1 MIQKKNLFLFIILAY
16 ASILSFYPALSAD
29 FLNLDDT
36 AMLTNNKYVT
46 SLSFEN
52 IKNIFTH
59 YHYRLYHPI
68 VTLSYAI
75 EYFFIQYDPF
85 FFHLTNLIIHLLN
98 TFILFFILRKI
109 TKNFAVSYIVAALF
123 AVHPLHV
130 ETVAWISS
138 RKDLLYALFYLLS
151 ILCYV
156 NINESNSKIK
166 MYCGALLCFVLSCM
180 SKPMAVTLPVILVL
194 IDYYIGYFT
203 FQQIKKYI
211 PFVLIASLFVLITI
225 YGYYSPA
232 ETHLLTPYTK
242 TINIL
247 NAHYNILFYIYK
259 TIIPVNLSCLYPLFY
274 NPYTHPPLHIMYS
287 PAVLYS
293 LFLFVFLSL
302 KLNKKI
308 FFGFLFF
315 IITILPSSGV
325 LPTGVA
331 PVADRYAY
339 IPVIG
344 LFYIFAEFAFF
355 IYSKVLNKKL
365 FLVSGIAVIITLSF
379 LSYFRTIMWHD
390 TKTIVA
396 DAIEKYPQTAHHA
409 YVVRG
414 IELKSENKLKESE
427 LDFKKALSIFKNST
441 YAVFNMAHIAHIEK
455 KYAEAKKGYT
465 QIPPDSPDYISAVI
479 NLSLVLNDEGHTA
492 KAIRLLERTK
502 ETYKQ
507 NYNLDLLY
515 ATLASLYF
523 KSGKDTH
530 YAIESLNKAI
540 MLNPKKEQYYL
551 FLMFLY
557 EKMNDFQK
565 FEQTA
570 SLGIENIGL
579 KNSLEIE
586 NYIGKIYFQKNYF
599 DAAENIFKVTVLEH
613 PKNHTA
619 YFFLGN
625 ISAIKQDYK
634 QAVVYYTI
642 AILSTKDNG
651 EYYFKRSA
659 AQMMLKNYKNAE
671 EDMEK
676 SLKKGFNIDSGFK
689 IEVQKIKNNGDVQ

>member
-1 MIQKKNLFLFIILAY
+1 MIQKNNLFLFIILAY
-16 ASILSFYPALSAD
+16 AAILSFYPALSAG

-36 AMLTNNKYVT
+36 AMLTNNNYVT

-85 FFHLTNLIIHLLN
+85 FYHLTNLIIHLLN

-109 TKNFAVSYIVAALF
+109 TKNFAVSYIVAILF

-130 ETVAWISS
+130 ETVVWISS
-138 RKDLLYALFYLLS
+138 RKDLLYSLFYLLS

-156 NINESNSKIK
+156 KINESNAKIK
-166 MYCGALLCFVLSCM
+166 MYFGALLFFVLACM

-194 IDYYIGYFT
+194 IDYYRGSLKFSK
-203 FQQIKKYI
+203 IKEYL
-211 PFVLIASLFVLITI
+211 PFVLIAAIFALVTV

-232 ETHLLTPYTK
+232 EKNLLTPYTK

-259 TIIPVNLSCLYPLFY
+259 TLVPVNLSCLYPLFY
-274 NPYTHPPLHIMYS
+274 NPYTSPPLHILYA
-287 PAVLYS
+287 PAVLYI

-302 KLNKKI
+302 KLNRKI
-308 FFGFLFF
+308 LFGFMFF

-325 LPTGVA
+325 MPTGVA

-339 IPVIG
+339 VPVIG

-355 IYSKVLNKKL
+355 IYSNISRKKL
-365 FLVSGIAVIITLSF
+365 FLFSGIAVIIILAC
-379 LSYFRTIMWHD
+379 LSYSRSMIWHD
-390 TKTIVA
+390 TKTIVT

-409 YVVRG
+409 YVIRG
-414 IELKSENKLKESE
+414 IELKSENKLKEAE
-427 LDFKKALSIFKNST
+427 FDFKKALSIFKNST
-441 YAVFNMAHIAHIEK
+441 YAIFNMAHIAHIEK

-479 NLSLVLNDEGHTA
+479 NFSLILNDEGHTA

-523 KSGKDTH
+523 KSGQDTAKIIG
-530 YAIESLNKAI
+530 YLNKAV

-565 FEQTA
+565 FEKTA
-570 SLGIENIGL
+570 SAGIENIGL

-586 NYIGKIYFQKNYF
+586 NYTGRIYFQNNYF
-599 DAAENIFKVTVLEH
+599 QEAENIFKLTILEH

-634 QAVVYYTI
+634 LAVVYYTL

-659 AQMMLKNYKNAE
+659 AQMMLKNYKNAA

-676 SLKKGFNIDSGFK
+676 SLKKGFNIDSGFRM
-689 IEVQKIKNNGDVQ
+689 EVQKIKNNGDLQ